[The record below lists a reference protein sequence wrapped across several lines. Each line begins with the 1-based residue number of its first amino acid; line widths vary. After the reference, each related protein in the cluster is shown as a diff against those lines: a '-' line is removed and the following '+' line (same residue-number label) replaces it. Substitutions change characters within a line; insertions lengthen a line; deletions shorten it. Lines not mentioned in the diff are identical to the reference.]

1 MNKVCGVCGACNKSI
16 CASCSLKN
24 HSDLQVQLN
33 AFKRNLEGLTIWIN
47 EILERLSVQ
56 LANSSFKAMKREEES

>member
-1 MNKVCGVCGACNKSI
+1 MNKQCGVCGACNKSI

-33 AFKRNLEGLTIWIN
+33 ALKKEMEGLTIWIN
-47 EILERLSVQ
+47 EVLERMAIQ
-56 LANSSFKAMKREEES
+56 LANDGFRALKREET